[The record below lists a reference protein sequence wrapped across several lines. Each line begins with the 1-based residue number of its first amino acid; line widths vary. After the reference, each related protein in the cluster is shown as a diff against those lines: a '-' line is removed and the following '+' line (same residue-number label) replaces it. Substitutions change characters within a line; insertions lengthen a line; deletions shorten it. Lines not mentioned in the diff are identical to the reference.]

1 VARWFSIV
9 LVVSNCVFIRAQIP
23 APANRAA
30 QLGALLA
37 QNEFDPDA
45 CYRVNDLRVSREDVS
60 VYLTSGYLIL
70 AKKVNGVRSAA
81 LFSADVDAGDAEVVV
96 MPPNRAE
103 RLSLASFT
111 ESPNLD
117 EHFRVGMML
126 FSDETGAELEKK
138 IEADAREHG
147 GYRRNPEEAARL
159 AATWNEPLRTFI
171 GNFSVRL
178 VQDLLSSETPGFFFL
193 ATAGSRLGSF
203 DIVYDPTLP
212 EQITVG
218 QIRQRGQRAWFDIW
232 TAFAG
237 RAARAKGEGVT
248 WAPFK
253 AEDYRID
260 ADLDDA
266 LGMRAVTRVKVT
278 PAAAAAR
285 VLPFLISSRMRVSAV
300 TIDGVAAEVYQQPS
314 LGSDNV
320 YGNNDEVFLV
330 IPAAPL
336 KPGQS
341 YQFEFRHDGNVIT
354 ESGKGM
360 FFVGARGTWYPH
372 PPADL
377 THFDLTFHFPRSL
390 DLVATGDAVDKRVDG
405 DRRTLHFR
413 TSEPI
418 RFAGFNLGHYQRK
431 CVSRDGFRIEVCANT
446 PEEASPLPFAEAV
459 PRMDEIA
466 NEVISALQFMTAQFG
481 PPPIHSLTVS
491 PIPTTFGQGFPGLI
505 YLSTLAYLTPDQRPA
520 MAQTGE
526 YTKIFYSDLMA
537 AHETAHQWW
546 GNLVTPASTR
556 DDWLMEALANYS
568 ALMYLEKKKGHE
580 TLDRILDD
588 YRAHLIA
595 KTADGRVIESA
606 GPVTWGVRLSSSQFP
621 NAWQVITYE
630 KGSWIIHMLRV
641 RLGDERFRQLLAEL
655 CRRYRFQSLTTDQFR
670 RLAAQYLPP
679 GSKDPQLESFFDT
692 WVYGTGIPVLRL
704 TYAIRGTRVSGSV
717 EQSGVPEDFTALA
730 PVEIRTGQQKTTLE
744 WVETGSDPASFSR
757 LLPERPLGV
766 ALQPD
771 DTLATIQR

>member
-1 VARWFSIV
+1 MARWFCFALAIIASAP
-9 LVVSNCVFIRAQIP
+9 IRAQVS
-23 APANRAA
+23 AASNRAA

-37 QNEFDPDA
+37 QSEFDPDA
-45 CYRVNDLRVSREDVS
+45 CYRVNDLKIVREDVS

-70 AKKVNGVRSAA
+70 ARKVNGVRSAA

-117 EHFRVGMML
+117 EHFRVGLML

-138 IEADAREHG
+138 VEADAREHD

-159 AATWNEPLRTFI
+159 AANWNEPLRTLT
-171 GNFSVRL
+171 GDFSVRL
-178 VQDLLSSETPGFFFL
+178 VQDLLSPETPGFFFL

-212 EQITVG
+212 DQITVG
-218 QIRQRGQRAWFDIW
+218 QIKERDQRAWFDTW

-237 RAARAKGEGVT
+237 RAARAKEESVN
-248 WAPFK
+248 WAPYK

-266 LGMRAVTRVKVT
+266 LAMRAVTRVKVT
-278 PAAAAAR
+278 PAAAAS

-300 TIDGVAAEVYQQPS
+300 TIDGAAAEVYQRPS
-314 LGSDNV
+314 LGSETA
-320 YGNNDEVFLV
+320 YGNSDEVVLV
-330 IPAAPL
+330 VPTVPL
-336 KPGQS
+336 KKEQT
-341 YQFEFRHDGNVIT
+341 YELEFHHEGNVIT

-372 PPADL
+372 SLADL
-377 THFDLTFHFPRSL
+377 THFDLTFHIPKSL
-390 DLVATGDAVDKRVDG
+390 DLVATGDVVEKHAEA
-405 DRRTLHFR
+405 DRRTLRFR
-413 TSEPI
+413 ASEPI
-418 RFAGFNLGHYQRK
+418 RFAGFNLGHYLRK
-431 CVSRDGFRIEVCANT
+431 CISRDGFRIEVCANT
-446 PEEASPLPFAEAV
+446 PEEASPLPFAETE

-491 PIPTTFGQGFPGLI
+491 PIPTTFAQGFPGLI

-520 MAQTGE
+520 MAQSGE

-546 GNLVTPASTR
+546 GNLVTPASSR
-556 DDWLMEALANYS
+556 DNWLMEALANYS

-588 YRAHLIA
+588 YRAHLTS
-595 KTADGRVIESA
+595 KTVDGRLIESA
-606 GPVTWGVRLSSSQFP
+606 GPITWGIRLSSSQFP

-641 RLGDERFRQLLAEL
+641 RLGDERFRALLAEL

-717 EQSGVPEDFTALA
+717 AQSGVPEDFTALA
-730 PVEIRTGQQKTTLE
+730 PVEIRTGPQKTTLE

-757 LLPERPLGV
+757 LLPEKPVGV

>member
-1 VARWFSIV
+1 VARWFSFALAICACSA
-9 LVVSNCVFIRAQIP
+9 LHAQTP
-23 APANRAA
+23 STSNRAA

-37 QNEFDPDA
+37 QNQFDPDA
-45 CYRVNDLRVSREDVS
+45 CYRVNDLKISREDVS

-96 MPPNRAE
+96 LPPNRGE

-126 FSDETGAELEKK
+126 FSDETGAELERK

-147 GYRRNPEEAARL
+147 GYRRNPEAAANL
-159 AATWNEPLRTFI
+159 AAKWNETLRTFT

-178 VQDLLSSETPGFFFL
+178 VQDLLSVETPGFFFL
-193 ATAGSRLGSF
+193 ATAGSRFGSF
-203 DIVYDPTLP
+203 DIVYDPTLID
-212 EQITVG
+212 QVIVG
-218 QIRQRGQRAWFDIW
+218 QIKQRDGRDWFDTW

-237 RAARAKGEGVT
+237 RGSRAKGGTDV

-260 ADLDDA
+260 AELDDA
-266 LGMRAVTRVKVT
+266 LDMRAATRVQVT
-278 PAAAAAR
+278 PTAAAASA
-285 VLPFLISSRMRVSAV
+285 LPFLISSHMHVSSV
-300 TIDGVAAEVYQQPS
+300 TINGAPAEVYQQPS
-314 LGSDNV
+314 LGSDNM
-320 YGNNDEVFLV
+320 YGNNDEVVLIV
-330 IPAAPL
+330 PAAPL
-336 KPGQS
+336 QAGQT
-341 YQFEFRHDGNVIT
+341 YEFEFRHEGNVIT

-372 PPADL
+372 PPAGL
-377 THFDLTFHFPRSL
+377 THFDMTFHFPKSL
-390 DLVATGDAVDKRVDG
+390 DLVATGDIVEKRVDG
-405 DRRTLHFR
+405 ERRTLRFR

-418 RFAGFNLGHYQRK
+418 RFAGFNLGHYERK
-431 CVSRDGFRIEVCANT
+431 CISRDGFHIEVCANT
-446 PEEASPLPFAEAV
+446 PQEAELMPIAV
-459 PRMDEIA
+459 NAPRMDEIA
-466 NEVISALQFMTAQFG
+466 NEVISALEFMTAQFG

-491 PIPTTFGQGFPGLI
+491 PMPATFGQGFPGLI
-505 YLSTLAYLTPDQRPA
+505 YLSTLAYLNPEQRPVS
-520 MAQTGE
+520 AQASE
-526 YTKIFYSDLMA
+526 YNRIFFSDLMA

-546 GNLVTPASTR
+546 GNLVTPASSR

-568 ALMYLEKKKGHE
+568 ALMYLEKKKGRE

-595 KTADGRVIESA
+595 KTADGRVVESA
-606 GPVTWGVRLSSSQFP
+606 GPITWGARLSSSQFP

-641 RLGDERFRQLLAEL
+641 RLGDGRFRELLAEL

-679 GSKDPQLESFFDT
+679 GSKDPRLESFFDT

-704 TYAIRGTRVSGSV
+704 TYAIRGTRVTGSV

-730 PVEIRTGQQKTTLE
+730 PVAIRTGPQKTTLE
-744 WVETGSDPASFSR
+744 WVETGSDPTSFSR
-757 LLPERPLGV
+757 LLTEKPLAV

-771 DTLATIQR
+771 DTLATIQK

>member
-1 VARWFSIV
+1 MFASAAIHAQVA
-9 LVVSNCVFIRAQIP
+9 
-23 APANRAA
+23 APSNRAA

-37 QNEFDPDA
+37 QSEFDPDA
-45 CYRVNDLRVSREDVS
+45 CYRVNDLKIAREDVS
-60 VYLTSGYLIL
+60 IYLTSGYLIL

-81 LFSADVDAGDAEVVV
+81 LFSADVDAGDAEVVL

-117 EHFRVGMML
+117 QHFRVGLML
-126 FSDETGAELEKK
+126 FSDETGAELERK
-138 IEADAREHG
+138 IEADARDRG
-147 GYRRNPEEAARL
+147 GYRRDPEEAARL
-159 AATWNEPLRTFI
+159 AATWNGTLQALT

-178 VQDLLSSETPGFFFL
+178 VQDLLSPHPPGFFFL

-203 DIVYDPTLP
+203 DIIYDPTLP
-212 EQITVG
+212 EQIIVG
-218 QIRQRGQRAWFDIW
+218 QIKDRDQRAWFDTW

-237 RAARAKGEGVT
+237 RAARTKGESID
-248 WAPFK
+248 WAPYK

-260 ADLDDA
+260 ADLDDSLA
-266 LGMRAVTRVKVT
+266 MRAESRVKVT
-278 PAAAAAR
+278 PTAAAS
-285 VLPFLISSRMRVSAV
+285 VLPFLISSRMRVTAV
-300 TIDGVAAEVYQQPS
+300 TIDGAPAEVYQRPS
-314 LGSDNV
+314 LGSESA
-320 YGNNDEVFLV
+320 YGNSDEVVLV
-330 IPAAPL
+330 VPAAPL
-336 KPGQS
+336 TKGRTYELAFQH
-341 YQFEFRHDGNVIT
+341 EGNVIT

-360 FFVGARGTWYPH
+360 YFVGARGTWYPH
-372 PPADL
+372 APAGL
-377 THFDLTFHFPRSL
+377 SHFDLTFHFPRGL
-390 DLVATGDAVDKRVDG
+390 DLVATGDLVDKHVDR
-405 DRRTLHFR
+405 DRRTLRFH
-413 TSEPI
+413 TGELI

-431 CVSRDGFRIEVCANT
+431 CISRDGFRIEVCANT
-446 PEEASPLPFAEAV
+446 PDEDSPLPFADAQ

-505 YLSTLAYLTPDQRPA
+505 YLSTLAYLTPDQRPGLA
-520 MAQTGE
+520 KNGE

-546 GNLVTPASTR
+546 GNLVTPASSR

-580 TLDRILDD
+580 TLDRILED
-588 YRAHLIA
+588 YRAHL
-595 KTADGRVIESA
+595 TSRTGDGRVIESA
-606 GPVTWGVRLSSSQFP
+606 GPVTWGIRLSSSQFP

-641 RLGDERFRQLLAEL
+641 RLGDDRFRQLLAEL

-730 PVEIRTGQQKTTLE
+730 PVEIRTGSQKTTLE

-757 LLPERPLGV
+757 LLPERPLTV